1 MKRKSLFVM
10 LVFALALVLGFS
22 SCKKDADPG
31 IVGTW
36 YATDT
41 DISFPNTLTFTK
53 NGTVGGYVDGYLQGS
68 VPYTVN
74 GDTVIFTMEGY
85 QITGVFTATSLTLR
99 VNVDGEVI
107 VMIFNKR

>member
-1 MKRKSLFVM
+1 MKRKTLFVM
-10 LVFALALVLGFS
+10 LVFALALVLGFT
-22 SCKKDADPG
+22 SCKKDTEPS

-53 NGTVGGYVDGYLQGS
+53 NGTIEGYADGIFQGS

-74 GDTVIFTMEGY
+74 GDTVIFSMEGY

-99 VNVDGEVI
+99 VNVEGEVI